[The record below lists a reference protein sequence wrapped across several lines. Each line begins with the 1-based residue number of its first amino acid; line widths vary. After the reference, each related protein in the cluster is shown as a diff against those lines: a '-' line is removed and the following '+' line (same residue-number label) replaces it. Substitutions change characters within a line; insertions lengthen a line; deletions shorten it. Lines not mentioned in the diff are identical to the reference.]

1 MCTLVR
7 PSTITTCMVWI
18 IATLCLSSI
27 KICHGRPV
35 VRHIMS
41 SGEFDRM
48 LSKHGSN
55 TGLPVIVDFYSDGC
69 GPCRMMAPI
78 FKKLAKQKEGKAV
91 FAKVDTNQI
100 HQLSSRYGVR
110 SIPTFI
116 FFLNGKKLKEFSG
129 GSEQQLYQFTDWII
143 SKSEDENVNLSIE
156 ALVEYYNVHDG
167 NKDKDSIDNVFKKCV
182 DLASNKDK
190 ECVGSPAYQL
200 SRKLK
205 KKYGKAPELKPRFT
219 EEDRGSSKS
228 NDNEGTKEK
237 TKTRKSSNDPQKSN
251 LHLAS
256 TEELRLELDARLEAE
271 MEAALEDE
279 DDDDAEF
286 EHSYTPSDFPERVV
300 IIGGGPAGI
309 SAAIYASRAGL
320 TPVIIAP
327 PMGGQLQG
335 KGVDV
340 ENYPGMVNVT
350 GPAVISAMR
359 AQAIAFGASF
369 EADTVTKIDALT
381 RPFKVFTNTSDYAI
395 ETHAIIIATGAES
408 NWLNVPGEWE
418 MRGGGVSTCATC
430 DGALYHGKDVIV
442 IGGGDTAMEDALVL
456 ARTCRSVTVV
466 HRRDEFRA
474 SRILAQ
480 RVLEHPSINVKWNT
494 TLVEIKGAI
503 DEKLASPD
511 DTTSDDMIDLDADVE
526 AQQKV
531 VTGAVLSDISTG
543 QQETIDADAVFIA
556 IGHTPATSF
565 LKDVVEFD
573 PDRPGY
579 IKSIDYSTRTS
590 VPGIFASG
598 DVSDSVY
605 RQAIT
610 SAGTGAAAAL
620 DAERWLSEEGLGN
633 EAAEFEME
641 LLRELME
648 DEEFDRK
655 NKIGLDDVVNVYD
668 HVSIKGMKEK
678 IVSSGEL

>member
-1 MCTLVR
+1 M
-7 PSTITTCMVWI
+7 PSRIDICMVWAI
-18 IATLCLSSI
+18 VALCLSSI
-27 KICHGRPV
+27 NVCYGRPV

-41 SGEFDRM
+41 SHEFDRM
-48 LSKHGSN
+48 LSKHGSK

-78 FKKLAKQKEGKAV
+78 FKKLAKAKEGKAV

-110 SIPTFI
+110 SIPTFM

-129 GSEQQLYQFTDWII
+129 GSEQQLRQFTDWII
-143 SKSEDENVNLSIE
+143 GKSEDDNVILSIE
-156 ALVEYYNVHDG
+156 ALEEYYKTHD
-167 NKDKDSIDNVFKKCV
+167 NTKDKDSIQNVYKKCV
-182 DLASNKDK
+182 DMTKDGNKNN
-190 ECVGSPAYQL
+190 ECIGYPAFQL

-219 EEDRGSSKS
+219 EEDRGSKSKES
-228 NDNEGTKEK
+228 EGSKDKSK
-237 TKTRKSSNDPQKSN
+237 TKKSADPQKPN

-256 TEELRLELDARLEAE
+256 IEELKSELETRLEAE

-286 EHSYTPSDFPERVV
+286 EHSYTPSSFPERVV

-309 SAAIYASRAGL
+309 SAAIYAARAGL

-350 GPAVISAMR
+350 GPAVISTMR
-359 AQAIAFGASF
+359 TQAIAFGASF
-369 EADTVTKIDALT
+369 EADTVSKIDVST
-381 RPFKVFTNTSDYAI
+381 RPFKVYTNTSDYVI
-395 ETHAIIIATGAES
+395 QTHAIIIATGAES
-408 NWLNVPGEWE
+408 NWLNIPGEWE
-418 MRGGGVSTCATC
+418 MRGGGVSSCATC
-430 DGALYHGKDVIV
+430 DGPAYYGKNVIV
-442 IGGGDTAMEDALVL
+442 VGGGDTAMEDALVL
-456 ARTCRSVTVV
+456 ARTCKSVTVV

-480 RVLEHPSINVKWNT
+480 RVLQHPAINVKWNT
-494 TLVEIKGAI
+494 TLIEIKGVVV
-503 DEKLASPD
+503 EKLASPD
-511 DTTSDDMIDLDADVE
+511 DAISDDIVDLDADE
-526 AQQKV
+526 QAHQKV
-531 VTGAVLSDISTG
+531 VTGAILNNLSTG
-543 QQETIDADAVFIA
+543 QQETIDADAVFVA

-565 LKDVVEFD
+565 LKGIVEFD
-573 PDRPGY
+573 ADRPGY
-579 IKSIDYSTRTS
+579 IKSMDYSTRTS
-590 VPGIFASG
+590 VPGIFAAG
-598 DVSDSVY
+598 DVADSVY

-620 DAERWLSEEGLGN
+620 DVERWLSEEGLGN
-633 EAAEFEME
+633 EAAEFEAE

-648 DEEFDRK
+648 DEDDK
-655 NKIGLDDVVNVYD
+655 KSKIDLDDVVNVYD
-668 HVSIKGMKEK
+668 DVSVKGIKEK